1 MGHKK
6 IRADIIIQWV
16 EGVADVA
23 EDDGL
28 VDPEDDREMI

>member
-1 MGHKK
+1 
-6 IRADIIIQWV
+6 V

-28 VDPEDDREMI
+28 VDPEDDREMIWEVECVKR